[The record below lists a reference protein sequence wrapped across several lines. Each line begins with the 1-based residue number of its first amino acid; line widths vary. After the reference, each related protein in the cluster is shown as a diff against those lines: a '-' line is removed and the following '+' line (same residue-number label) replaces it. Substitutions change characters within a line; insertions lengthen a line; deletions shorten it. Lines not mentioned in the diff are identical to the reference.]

1 MLTYMGGRLSDDR
14 QESCAGAPDSHNRE
28 PNNSPCIEPGDDG
41 TVRAMAA
48 LQGRNL
54 MHQKRI
60 ALLIDC
66 DNVSHNAIEGVLEEL
81 AKYGMVNVRHAHG
94 DWKSDGLSGWVER
107 LHPFA
112 IRPMQQF
119 AYTKGKNAT
128 DAAMIIDAMDLLYSK
143 SIDAFALMTSDS
155 DFTPLALRL
164 QESGFPVFGF
174 GEKKTPTAFV
184 HACTSFIYVE
194 NLARATD
201 DDQVSNDEQPRKKTR
216 KELRCDTTLV
226 RLLRNATDQTA
237 GDDGWSLLSRVSD
250 YIHNNS
256 SFSVVNYGFQKLGDL
271 VRTSELFDV
280 EMRGT
285 VMVIRTIR
293 KQVLSP
299 SQEAALVSPA

>member
-1 MLTYMGGRLSDDR
+1 M
-14 QESCAGAPDSHNRE
+14 Q
-28 PNNSPCIEPGDDG
+28 
-41 TVRAMAA
+41 
-48 LQGRNL
+48 
-54 MHQKRI
+54 QKRI

-66 DNVSHNAIEGVLEEL
+66 DNVSHTAIEGVLEEL

-143 SIDAFALMTSDS
+143 NIDAFALMTSDS

-164 QESGFPVFGF
+164 QESGFPVYGF
-174 GEKKTPTAFV
+174 GEKKTPSAFV

-194 NLARATD
+194 NLVRVPD
-201 DDQVSNDEQPRKKTR
+201 DEKASTDEQPKKKTR
-216 KELRCDTTLV
+216 NELRCDTSLV
-226 RLLRNATDQTA
+226 RLLRNAADQTA

-256 SFSVVNYGFQKLGDL
+256 SFSVVNYGYQKLGDL
-271 VRTSELFDV
+271 IRTSELFEV

-285 VMVIRTIR
+285 VMVVRTVR
-293 KQVLSP
+293 KPAS
-299 SQEAALVSPA
+299 SPAAEPTL